1 MSAARGRR
9 SKRVAEKVDLPE
21 VFVQAGPSAAASSAR
36 SKPDST
42 AKKAARGDPSW
53 RPAAR
58 AVAIQ
63 EVTAEGVAAAEL
75 NPSEIAGP
83 GKSDP
88 AEHAHAVDTHPT
100 LESPERFINRELS
113 WLDFN
118 HRVLEEAEATRHPL
132 LERLRF
138 LSISASN
145 LDEFYSVRVAAL
157 IGQAKSGATGPSADG
172 RTAAQQLV
180 EIKQRAEIL
189 LSDQQRI
196 WRELRALLSVAGL
209 EVCGTGSLTAADKAW
224 LDAWFMERVF
234 PVVTPLA
241 IDPAHPFPFIPNMGL
256 VLAMLL
262 VREEDGQ
269 GMRGLLPLP
278 SQVERFIRLPAG
290 EAGEPTRFILLEDL
304 VVLFLDRVFPGFRL
318 TGHGLFRL
326 IRDTDVE
333 FEEEAEDLVRSYET
347 ALKRRRRGVAI
358 HLDISALMPR
368 ELREL
373 VVDELDAA
381 PDEIHAES
389 GLLGLVDLRQLIID
403 ERHDLLFAP
412 YTPRFPERIRDFGG
426 DCFAAI
432 RAKDIIVHHPYESF
446 DVVVQFLRQAAQ
458 DPAVIA
464 VKQTLYRT
472 SRDSTIVNALIEA
485 AEAGKS
491 VTALIELRA
500 RFDEESNIRL
510 ARRMEAAG
518 VQVVYG
524 FTGLKTHAKL
534 SLVVRREAGA
544 IRSYAHFG
552 TGNYHPITAR
562 IYTDLSFF
570 TTDPVLTRDS
580 ARLFNFTTGYARPD
594 TMEELGF
601 SPLTIRA
608 KLLKLIHKEIDF
620 AREGKPA
627 GIWLKMNS
635 LTDVALID
643 ALYQASNAGVK
654 VMAVIRGICCLR
666 PGVPGLSE
674 NIRVKSIV
682 GRFLEHGRIC
692 AFGNGHPL
700 PSRHALVFISS
711 ADWMERNMD
720 WRVETLVP
728 IHNPTVH
735 AQVLDQIMVINL
747 KDSLQSWELNAEG
760 AWQRVAP
767 GRKPVSAHDYFM
779 TNPSLSG
786 RGSALHG
793 PLVAPPIAS
802 PISGHRRQD
811 RLSQD

>member
-1 MSAARGRR
+1 MVIKADPTVMMERAGSPGA
-9 SKRVAEKVDLPE
+9 KVPG
-21 VFVQAGPSAAASSAR
+21 V
-36 SKPDST
+36 KY
-42 AKKAARGDPSW
+42 
-53 RPAAR
+53 AR
-58 AVAIQ
+58 AEEPSPKA
-63 EVTAEGVAAAEL
+63 VAAKAKL
-75 NPSEIAGP
+75 GSL
-83 GKSDP
+83 P
-88 AEHAHAVDTHPT
+88 APT
-100 LESPERFINRELS
+100 AADLDSPERFINRELS

-118 HRVLEEAEATRHPL
+118 HRVLEEAENPRHPL

-157 IGQAKSGATGPSADG
+157 IGQAKAGATLVSADG
-172 RTAAQQLV
+172 RTAAQQLSA
-180 EIKQRAEIL
+180 IKQRAEL
-189 LSDQQRI
+189 LLLDQQRI
-196 WRELRALLSVAGL
+196 LSELLDLLRQAGVAL
-209 EVCGTGSLTAADKAW
+209 CGTDTLSDDDKTW

-241 IDPAHPFPFIPNMGL
+241 VDPAHPFPFISNFGL
-256 VLAMLL
+256 VLALHL
-262 VREEDGQ
+262 VREDDGQ
-269 GMRGLLPLP
+269 AMRGLLPLP
-278 SQVERFIRLPAG
+278 GQVRRFVRLPAG
-290 EAGEPTRFILLEDL
+290 KAAGLVRFILLDDL

-318 TGHGLFRL
+318 TGYGLFRV

-358 HLDISALMPR
+358 HLEIGAGMPL

-373 VVDELDAA
+373 VIDELDAA
-381 PDEIHAES
+381 PDEIHDDQR
-389 GLLGLVDLRQLIID
+389 LLGLADMQQMIGDDRP
-403 ERHDLLFAP
+403 DLLFAP

-464 VKQTLYRT
+464 IKQTLYRT

-491 VTALIELRA
+491 VTAMVELRA
-500 RFDEESNIRL
+500 RFDEEANIRL

-570 TTDPVLTRDS
+570 TTDPALTRDS
-580 ARLFNFTTGYARPD
+580 ARLFNFMTGYARPEL
-594 TMEELGF
+594 MEELGF
-601 SPLTIRA
+601 SPLTTRT
-608 KLLKLIHKEIDF
+608 KLLALIHQEIAF
-620 AREGKPA
+620 ARDAKPA
-627 GIWLKMNS
+627 TIWLKMNS
-635 LTDVALID
+635 LTDVELID
-643 ALYQASNAGVK
+643 ALYQASRAGVK

-666 PGVPGLSE
+666 PGVPGLSD

-682 GRFLEHGRIC
+682 GHFLEHGRVC

-728 IHNPTVH
+728 IHNPTVQ

-747 KDSLQSWELNAEG
+747 KDSLQSWELSADG
-760 AWQRVAP
+760 TWTRVAI
-767 GRKPVSAHDYFM
+767 GRKPLSAHE
-779 TNPSLSG
+779 
-786 RGSALHG
+786 
-793 PLVAPPIAS
+793 
-802 PISGHRRQD
+802 
-811 RLSQD
+811 